1 MHNIYHV
8 KEEFFMSLSFI
19 LCAAA
24 LLVVPAIMIFCG
36 LVRKN
41 LCGKIGSKFG
51 YKTELS
57 MTSMDAWNYA
67 QNACPVLYTAI
78 GAGLLAGTALMM
90 RYAKTNGCTVILVG
104 HVTKEGAIA
113 GPRVLEHMVDVVL
126 YFEGDYQHEYRL
138 LRAVKNR
145 FGSVNELGMFSMTR
159 DAK

>member
-90 RYAKTNGCTVILVG
+90 RYAVGASSVAVIVYSATLLLFQCFFWGVA
-104 HVTKEGAIA
+104 VI
-113 GPRVLEHMVDVVL
+113 VVESGL
-126 YFEGDYQHEYRL
+126 RNL
-138 LRAVKNR
+138 LGIK
-145 FGSVNELGMFSMTR
+145 SE
-159 DAK
+159 